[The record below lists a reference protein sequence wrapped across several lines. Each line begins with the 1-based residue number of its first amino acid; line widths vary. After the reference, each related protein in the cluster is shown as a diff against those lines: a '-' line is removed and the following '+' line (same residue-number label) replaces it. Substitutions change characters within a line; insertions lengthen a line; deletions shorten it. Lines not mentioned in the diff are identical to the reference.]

1 MLVHTYDTRLKR
13 IYERQREQS
22 QIRGIFQFPV
32 TRQRVV
38 IVPGGYPRHIGNI
51 SRLLPPLQLFW
62 IEGDASAV
70 HSAML
75 QKKAIQIVHLISI
88 FKIEEDVQV
97 KTEIDRKSV
106 V

>member
-13 IYERQREQS
+13 IYERQRAQS
-22 QIRGIFQFPV
+22 QIRGIFQIPV

-70 HSAML
+70 HPAML
-75 QKKAIQIVHLISI
+75 QKKARSEEHTSARQSRGHL
-88 FKIEEDVQV
+88 VY
-97 KTEIDRKSV
+97 RRL
-106 V
+106 

>member
-1 MLVHTYDTRLKR
+1 MF
-13 IYERQREQS
+13 
-22 QIRGIFQFPV
+22 QIPV
-32 TRQRVV
+32 TGQRVV

-70 HSAML
+70 HPAML

-88 FKIEEDVQV
+88 FEIEEDVQV
-97 KTEIDRKSV
+97 KTEIVEAVGDSTEEVRQCVAVKLTSDH
-106 V
+106 